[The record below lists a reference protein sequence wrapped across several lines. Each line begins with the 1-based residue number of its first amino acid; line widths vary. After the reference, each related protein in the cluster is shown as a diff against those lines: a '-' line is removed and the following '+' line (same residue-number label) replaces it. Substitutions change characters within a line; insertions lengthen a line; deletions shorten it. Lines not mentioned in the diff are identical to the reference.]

1 MDELLGALA
10 FALLIGGQFLA
21 VIVLASTG
29 KSLYADPN
37 ERVHRSVE
45 PTGECPKA
53 ATLQHCATPD
63 LALARLELGRAVR
76 IPGEVAVSAG
86 LDPGNSARPE
96 CRRPYVP
103 GQRKAPT
110 IRTTASSGET
120 RQ

>member
-1 MDELLGALA
+1 MDEILGALA

-21 VIVLASTG
+21 VIVLTWTG
-29 KSLYADPN
+29 KALYADPN

-63 LALARLELGRAVR
+63 LALARLELTQHASGRAVR

-86 LDPGNSARPE
+86 LDSGSSARPE
-96 CRRPYVP
+96 RPRP
-103 GQRKAPT
+103 HFRG
-110 IRTTASSGET
+110 
-120 RQ
+120 